1 MNAKD
6 RATAHKRRFR
16 RWQSN
21 TRRETRVLSELLEE
35 KFVAV
40 FLGSRFEWVG
50 VNLTRP
56 DWPVDTKEI
65 VLERANSDLIDYVVV
80 NFEKHSAPRFQ
91 IHFGR
96 RRNTVDNEFI
106 RSGNLVK
113 NPHEYYHFWGKP
125 AWLPTRFW
133 SDNSAQRV
141 VSTVT
146 SMVDEIIAFIEFGEK
161 GENISIHFWAS
172 TSLGAP

>member
-1 MNAKD
+1 MPKTGRLRISDVFGVGNQI
-6 RATAHKRRFR
+6 RAGKRECLV
-16 RWQSN
+16 S
-21 TRRETRVLSELLEE
+21 
-35 KFVAV
+35 
-40 FLGSRFEWVG
+40 FLRKS
-50 VNLTRP
+50 LTRP